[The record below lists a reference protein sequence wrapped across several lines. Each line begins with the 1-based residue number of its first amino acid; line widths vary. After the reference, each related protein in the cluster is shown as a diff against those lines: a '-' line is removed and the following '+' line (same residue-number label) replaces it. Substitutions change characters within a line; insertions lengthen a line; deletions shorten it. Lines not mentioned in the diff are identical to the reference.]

1 MNVHVVF
8 YYLNTSEIWTDKWSV
23 HIRGCPFLRMTILEQ
38 FAISVYVKPVILIA
52 ISLSE
57 GGLLYSL
64 FL

>member
-1 MNVHVVF
+1 MYVHVVF

-23 HIRGCPFLRMTILEQ
+23 HIRGCPLLRMTILEQ
-38 FAISVYVKPVILIA
+38 FAISVHVKPFILRA
-52 ISLSE
+52 VSLSE